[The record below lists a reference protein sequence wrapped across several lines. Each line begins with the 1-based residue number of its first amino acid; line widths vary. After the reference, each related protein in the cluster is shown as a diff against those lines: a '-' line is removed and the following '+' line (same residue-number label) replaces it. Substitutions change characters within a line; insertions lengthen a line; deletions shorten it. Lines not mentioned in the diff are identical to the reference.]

1 MPGELARRAAITCSR
16 SVTPPRPCSGLIH
29 RPAPLTPPRW
39 EMLLIHPYPHR
50 LFAHQAGG
58 HLTPHLPRVS
68 WSVALPDARTGTDGA
83 RI

>member
-1 MPGELARRAAITCSR
+1 
-16 SVTPPRPCSGLIH
+16 
-29 RPAPLTPPRW
+29 
-39 EMLLIHPYPHR
+39 MLLIHPYPHR

-58 HLTPHLPRVS
+58 HLTPHLRRVS